1 MSEASGTDAE
11 ERALGLLGIA
21 LRGGRLEVGT
31 TSVKESARSGDLAAA
46 VLAADA
52 GENARDRVLPLLEA
66 TGVPVAEAA
75 DGEALGAA
83 LGRDRTVIVGLTDEG
98 LAREVMD
105 ALTGVT
111 DADGS

>member
-1 MSEASGTDAE
+1 MSDAAGDGPGQ
-11 ERALGLLGIA
+11 RALNLLGIA

-31 TSVKESARSGDLAAA
+31 TSVKESARRGDLAAA

-52 GENARDRVLPLLEA
+52 GENARDRVLPLMEA
-66 TGVPVAEAA
+66 TGVPVVEVA

-83 LGRDRTVIVGLTDEG
+83 LGRDRTVVVGLTDRG

-105 ALTGVT
+105 ALTGEG